1 MTIDDSSSPTPPP
14 SDTPEPALVPSLP
27 AEDAAMLASSAASLL
42 DLAIAAWLDAAYR
55 RGQSARTVEAY
66 QETITRFRAVL
77 ASMHLDL
84 DADPRAVA
92 LMAQRWAWQR
102 WRGAGTKPVAP
113 ATAAMRLNILSSFY
127 AFAIKRGLGGILVNP
142 IDQLDR
148 PRVQAYAK
156 ARALPPETV
165 QQALH
170 AVRRAAD
177 RGDLLALRDLA
188 YLRLAL
194 TTGRRLAE
202 LAGLRRRD
210 LTITPLGS
218 TTTIT
223 VAWRAKGGKLL
234 YDLLA
239 PDVAADLRA
248 WLETWYG
255 CALETLPDDAPIWG
269 PPHAPGTPLTAQA
282 CGDIVR
288 RHLHTHPHATRHTF
302 AHAMRRVGARDSEIQ
317 LRLGHSS
324 LATTG
329 RYLAGLD
336 SAVNPY
342 ADALATLFR
351 PLPTTPTEERQ

>member
-27 AEDAAMLASSAASLL
+27 AEDAAMLASSAASSL

-55 RGQSARTVEAY
+55 RGQSTRTVEAY
-66 QETITRFRAVL
+66 QETITRFRAAL

-102 WRGAGTKPVAP
+102 WRGASTKPVAP

-255 CALETLPDDAPIWG
+255 CALETLPDDAPIWARRDG
-269 PPHAPGTPLTAQA
+269 RALTAQA